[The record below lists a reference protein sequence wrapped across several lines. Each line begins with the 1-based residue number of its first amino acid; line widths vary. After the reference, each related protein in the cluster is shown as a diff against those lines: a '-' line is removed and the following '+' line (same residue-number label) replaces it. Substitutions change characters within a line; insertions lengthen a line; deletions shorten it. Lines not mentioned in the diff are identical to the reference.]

1 MIRNF
6 PRVVL
11 LKQGYSMHSRNNQ
24 SIKID
29 WEQSPKPYQPISPAK
44 WVADPSSWNK
54 SDFIDDAS
62 KFLWEAYGDNANHD
76 QHVLAILAEILEMI
90 VICCNDI
97 NKNGLVVIHN
107 NGVTGKNH
115 HVEIRDK
122 AITKA
127 ILLMNEMGLTPKG
140 RFPMKPKIN
149 PEFERL
155 VRGPGM

>member
-6 PRVVL
+6 PRAVL
-11 LKQGYSMHSRNNQ
+11 LKQRYSMNSSNKQ
-24 SIKID
+24 TIKLG
-29 WEQSPKPYQPISPAK
+29 WEQSPKPYQPISLAK

-54 SDFIDDAS
+54 YDFIDDAS
-62 KFLWEAYGDNANHD
+62 KFLWEVYGDNANHD
-76 QHVLAILAEILEMI
+76 QHVLAILGEILEMI
-90 VICCNDI
+90 VICSNDI

-140 RFPMKPKIN
+140 RFPTKPKIN

-155 VRGPGM
+155 MHGPGI